1 MREKTLKWTT
11 RILLAV
17 AGVFTILYFYL
28 PKIHAW
34 EIEKQEVQT
43 AWNEYADSEIQMNHL
58 EIREPKTGEESIKG
72 LRLRIP
78 EGILADDIKIS
89 KDDLT
94 QTLKIEIPHTD
105 GSYFQNDPVTGS
117 SDSIS
122 GLFYMQG
129 KKTDV
134 IEITLDQVYEL
145 DIERDEKYYYFN
157 FVKPHEIYDKIV
169 VIDAGH
175 GGNDPGANRQGIME
189 KDIDL
194 AILLELKELFEN
206 SKENIHVYYTRT
218 DDSNP
223 THEQRV
229 GLANKVNADLFI
241 SIHNNSTKSGR
252 VSSISGTEVMF
263 SKSQEG
269 DFTSENL
276 AALCMEELTL
286 ALNSR
291 DRGLIDGDNIYIVK
305 NSEVPVALVEI
316 GFMTNKEEL
325 KLLNSKEYQK
335 KAAEALYKAIVRA
348 FEEKEQE

>member
-1 MREKTLKWTT
+1 MKEKSLKWTT

-17 AGVFTILYFYL
+17 AGVFTMLYFNL

-34 EIEKQEVQT
+34 EIEIQEVQT
-43 AWNEYADSEIQMNHL
+43 AWSENADSEAQMNHL
-58 EIREPKTGEESIKG
+58 VIKETKTGEEPVKG

-175 GGNDPGANRQGIME
+175 GGNDPGANRQG
-189 KDIDL
+189 KG
-194 AILLELKELFEN
+194 
-206 SKENIHVYYTRT
+206 H
-218 DDSNP
+218 
-223 THEQRV
+223 
-229 GLANKVNADLFI
+229 
-241 SIHNNSTKSGR
+241 
-252 VSSISGTEVMF
+252 
-263 SKSQEG
+263 
-269 DFTSENL
+269 
-276 AALCMEELTL
+276 
-286 ALNSR
+286 
-291 DRGLIDGDNIYIVK
+291 
-305 NSEVPVALVEI
+305 
-316 GFMTNKEEL
+316 
-325 KLLNSKEYQK
+325 
-335 KAAEALYKAIVRA
+335 
-348 FEEKEQE
+348 

>member
-1 MREKTLKWTT
+1 MQDMVEMT
-11 RILLAV
+11 
-17 AGVFTILYFYL
+17 
-28 PKIHAW
+28 P
-34 EIEKQEVQT
+34 VQT
-43 AWNEYADSEIQMNHL
+43 G
-58 EIREPKTGEESIKG
+58 R
-72 LRLRIP
+72 
-78 EGILADDIKIS
+78 
-89 KDDLT
+89 
-94 QTLKIEIPHTD
+94 
-105 GSYFQNDPVTGS
+105 
-117 SDSIS
+117 
-122 GLFYMQG
+122 
-129 KKTDV
+129 
-134 IEITLDQVYEL
+134 
-145 DIERDEKYYYFN
+145 
-157 FVKPHEIYDKIV
+157 
-169 VIDAGH
+169 
-175 GGNDPGANRQGIME
+175 E

>member
-1 MREKTLKWTT
+1 MKEKSLKWTT

-17 AGVFTILYFYL
+17 AGVFTMLYFNL

-43 AWNEYADSEIQMNHL
+43 AWSENADSEAQMNHL
-58 EIREPKTGEESIKG
+58 VIKETKTGEEPVKG

-157 FVKPHEIYDKIV
+157 FVKPHEINDKIV

-252 VSSISGTEVMF
+252 VSSISGTEGLF
-263 SKSQEG
+263 SKSQVG
-269 DFTSENL
+269 VFTSENL

-305 NSEVPVALVEI
+305 NSEVPVAFVEI